1 MYINAIIICVQRRAE
16 MQIYKD
22 MYYFLF
28 NAVTDAFNEL
38 PEDPDK
44 AKLILMLAQ
53 IKCEKMFVENEEN

>member
-1 MYINAIIICVQRRAE
+1 

>member
-1 MYINAIIICVQRRAE
+1 

-28 NAVTDAFNEL
+28 NAVTEAFNEL
-38 PEDPDK
+38 PEHPEK

-53 IKCEKMFVENEEN
+53 IKCEKMFIESVD